1 MLANLNDTLIIARK
15 HHYAVPAF
23 NVYNLEVCQA
33 IIKAGS
39 TFQSPLILAIS
50 EKALKYSGN
59 DFISL
64 PIVIHL
70 DHAQDISLIK
80 LAIDLGFTSVM
91 IDASEY
97 PFEKNL
103 KITQEVVRL
112 AHRHQVTV
120 EAELG
125 TIGGQEDYIK
135 GKKIKLADPLKVSE
149 FIEKTKV

>member
-59 DFISL
+59 DFISNYLVKVIESISL

-97 PFEKNL
+97 PFEKNP
-103 KITQEVVRL
+103 
-112 AHRHQVTV
+112 
-120 EAELG
+120 
-125 TIGGQEDYIK
+125 
-135 GKKIKLADPLKVSE
+135 KK
-149 FIEKTKV
+149 